1 MVRGRG
7 GRRGE
12 GGGEA
17 RGRGT
22 CAVPEA
28 PISAYQASFSAG
40 DVTSGAG
47 KQSRGPPRRKFA
59 LLVYV
64 IGAGCSHPCRWTGA
78 SHSRRATR
86 SRSYAPWQR
95 SSSCER
101 PRWQRC
107 GRDHG
112 QTRFATH
119 AKAVHRQPLRLRTIH
134 CRHCTALQPS
144 FPAAAAIDRI
154 GVRGGCGAHQFWDAE
169 RGSSWVA
176 IVRAAS

>member
-1 MVRGRG
+1 MRRPRGAHLGLPGELFCG
-7 GRRGE
+7 GRDL

-17 RGRGT
+17 VAR
-22 CAVPEA
+22 PA
-28 PISAYQASFSAG
+28 PVGICIIS
-40 DVTSGAG
+40 
-47 KQSRGPPRRKFA
+47 
-59 LLVYV
+59 L

-86 SRSYAPWQR
+86 SRSCAPWQR

-144 FPAAAAIDRI
+144 FPA
-154 GVRGGCGAHQFWDAE
+154 RGRGRNRPHWGARGMRGAPILGCGEGIELGRHSP
-169 RGSSWVA
+169 GSQL
-176 IVRAAS
+176 IGRLKL